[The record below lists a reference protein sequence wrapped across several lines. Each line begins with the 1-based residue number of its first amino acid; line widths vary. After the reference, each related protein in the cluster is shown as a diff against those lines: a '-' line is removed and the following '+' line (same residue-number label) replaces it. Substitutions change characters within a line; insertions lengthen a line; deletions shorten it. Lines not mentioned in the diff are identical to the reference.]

1 VIELY
6 SWNTS
11 NGRKIP
17 IFLEEAGLPYRVQW
31 VDIRNGGQFEPAFL
45 AISPNNKIPAIVDT
59 GAPGGPISVFE
70 SGAIL
75 VYLAEKTGQFLAPL
89 GAARAKTLEWLFWQ
103 AGGLGP
109 MAGQLNHFA
118 AKAPE
123 KLAPA
128 IDRFAKEVR
137 RLMTVLD
144 RRLAEAPYLAG
155 DDYSIADMACYP
167 WVVSVMTRHIKFA
180 PEAVPTVPHVQR
192 WLDELAARPGVQR
205 GMAALSKD

>member
-17 IFLEEAGLPYRVQW
+17 IFLEEAGLPYRVHR

-45 AISPNNKIPAIVDT
+45 AISPNNKIPAILDPD
-59 GAPGGPISVFE
+59 APGGPVSVFE

-75 VYLAEKTGQFLAPL
+75 IYLAEKTGQFLAPA
-89 GAARAKTLEWLFWQ
+89 GAARAKALEWLFWQ
-103 AGGLGP
+103 VGGLGP
-109 MAGQLNHFA
+109 IAGQLNHFA
-118 AKAPE
+118 AKSSE
-123 KLAPA
+123 KLPLA
-128 IDRFAKEVR
+128 IDRFAQEVR

-144 RRLAEAPYLAG
+144 RRLAQAPYLAG

-167 WVVSVMTRHIKFA
+167 WVVSVMTRHITFA
-180 PEAVPTVPHVQR
+180 PQAVPAVPHVQR